1 MSFDAARVDLI
12 IRYALLVAGEE
23 DNCSD
28 RQLGPIHLIKY
39 VYLADLFY
47 AQANQGKTFTG
58 VPWKFYKFGPWSLT
72 VNGRIE
78 PALSVLNAYKQSLP
92 SDYGDKND
100 WVRWS
105 KRDQNLLVEHER
117 ALPACIVMH
126 LRREIHKYTKDTP
139 SLLDRVYKTAPML
152 SAAPNEDLDFMQ
164 AINPAIPTK
173 MGTPQLRMD
182 TLSAKAKKKFA
193 EKMRTLRERHDNRK
207 CTATKIINP
216 VSNQRYDEIYEEG
229 LLWLDSLAGEP
240 LKPGEVTVEFSQD
253 VWKSPERKGDD
264 VS

>member
-1 MSFDAARVDLI
+1 MSFDATRVDLI

-23 DNCSD
+23 DNFLD

-72 VNGRIE
+72 VNDRIE
-78 PALSVLNAYKQSLP
+78 PALNVLNAYRQSLP

-105 KRDQNLLVEHER
+105 KQDKNLLVEHER
-117 ALPACIVMH
+117 MLPACIVMH
-126 LRREIHKYTKDTP
+126 LRRDIHKYTKDTP
-139 SLLDRVYKTAPML
+139 CLLDHVYKTTPML

-164 AINPAIPTK
+164 AVDTAITTT
-173 MGTPQLRMD
+173 MGTPHLRMD
-182 TLSAKAKKKFA
+182 ALSAKAKKKFA
-193 EKMRTLRERHDNRK
+193 EKMRTLRERHDNSK
-207 CTATKIINP
+207 SANTKIITP
-216 VSNQRYDEIYEEG
+216 VSKPRYDEIYEEG

-240 LKPGEVTVEFSQD
+240 LTFGKVTAEFSTD
-253 VWKSPERKGDD
+253 VWKSPTRKGDD